1 MNKYRNNAKFAGAM
15 FLLAMAGSL
24 IGGTLIESG
33 GNYNSTIIG
42 IVLELINAL
51 SVIGIVAALYVP
63 LKEYYPSITTGYMG
77 IRIIESIT
85 CVMAA
90 LVPAVSLYSNGDIV
104 MLTVVRSIITEY
116 AVPTF
121 FGIGAVLLYTMLF
134 RSRLVP
140 RYISVW
146 GLAASIGIMLVM
158 LVSVTA
164 IKPVLGLPI
173 ILNEI
178 YLGIYLIAKG
188 FSRGKNNDK

>member
-1 MNKYRNNAKFAGAM
+1 MAKYRNNARFAGAM

-24 IGGTLIESG
+24 VGGTMIESG
-33 GNYNSTIIG
+33 GNNNSTIIG

-51 SVIGIVAALYVP
+51 AVIGIVAALYVP
-63 LKEYYPSITTGYMG
+63 LKKYYPSIAAGYIG
-77 IRIIESIT
+77 IRIIESVV
-85 CVMAA
+85 CAA
-90 LVPAVSLYSNGDIV
+90 AAFIPVVSMNYDGDTM
-104 MLTVVRSIITEY
+104 MLTVMRNTITGY

-121 FGIGAVLLYTMLF
+121 FGVGATLLYAMLF
-134 RSRLVP
+134 YSRLVP

-146 GLAASIGIMLVM
+146 GFAASIGIMLVM

-178 YLGIYLIAKG
+178 YLGIYLIVKG
-188 FSRGKNNDK
+188 FSE